1 MVMSFNPEW
10 RDNAIAELIND
21 DINSIV
27 EHGYTDTLQFILE
40 RGFKGYAHFTD
51 NELEI
56 ELSERDISTVFGD
69 NDD

>member
-10 RDNAIAELIND
+10 RSEAIRVLIED
-21 DINSIV
+21 DINSYV
-27 EHGYTDTLQFILE
+27 EHGYTDTLWFILE

-51 NELEI
+51 EELEVD
-56 ELSERDISTVFGD
+56 LNERDISTVFGD